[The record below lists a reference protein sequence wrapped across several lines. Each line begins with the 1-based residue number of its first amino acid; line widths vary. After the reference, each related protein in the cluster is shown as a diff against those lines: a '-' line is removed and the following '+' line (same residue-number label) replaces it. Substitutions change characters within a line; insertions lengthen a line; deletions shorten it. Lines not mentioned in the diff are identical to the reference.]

1 MAQRAFD
8 KDFVTCSYLL
18 SC

>member
-8 KDFVTCSYLL
+8 HWFNTLADPSY
-18 SC
+18 